1 MQRLPQDPRLD
12 RRERARRL
20 SFAFAEIEGE
30 PYWDETAY
38 YRFTAAEIDTLEAAT
53 AELEARMR
61 EATDYAVRNDFNGPL
76 GIPAGA
82 WALVKRSWEK
92 QEPSLYGR
100 MDLRW
105 DGTGAP
111 KLLEYNADTPTA
123 LFEAGVV
130 QWEWLESSAFGSGP
144 DLFNSIHE
152 ALIAA

>member
-1 MQRLPQDPRLD
+1 MQRLPQDPRPD

-76 GIPAGA
+76 GTRPAPGRWSSA
-82 WALVKRSWEK
+82 PGRSRSPRSTAGWTCA
-92 QEPSLYGR
+92 
-100 MDLRW
+100 
-105 DGTGAP
+105 GTGPARRSCW
-111 KLLEYNADTPTA
+111 NTTPTRRPRCSRPGEPPRICRRPFCLRGWSDDEEDIEPVFA
-123 LFEAGVV
+123 
-130 QWEWLESSAFGSGP
+130 
-144 DLFNSIHE
+144 
-152 ALIAA
+152 